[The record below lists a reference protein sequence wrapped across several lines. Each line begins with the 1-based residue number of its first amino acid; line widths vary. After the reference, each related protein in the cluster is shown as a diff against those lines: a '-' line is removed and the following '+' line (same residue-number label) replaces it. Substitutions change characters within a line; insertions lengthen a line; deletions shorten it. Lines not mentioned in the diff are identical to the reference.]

1 MLNWGIYG
9 AGVIAGKFA
18 SDFKKV
24 EGAKIVAAFARKE
37 SRATEFCE
45 LHGIDKS
52 YSDENAFF
60 DAPDIDVVYVSTP
73 HALHAEVAIKALKA
87 GKHVLCEKPF
97 TLNAKQSQEV
107 FNVAKAENRF
117 VMEALWTLFLP
128 SIQKVIQ
135 WVEEGRIGQLKAIEA
150 NFGFAG
156 NHDPAGRLLDPKL
169 GGGALLDVGIYPV
182 LMANYLTHDVPEVIK
197 VIGKKTVTGV
207 DGTVFVNC
215 MYPNGVLAS
224 LNASIE
230 MDMDNTLFIYGDK
243 GRIEIPS
250 FWMADKAICIG
261 ENSTESFNAGENE
274 TQGYHYEAQAV
285 CDAIN
290 SGALTHPVVSPT
302 FTISLMTTLD
312 RIRKEIGLVYDA
324 DDK

>member
-37 SRATEFCE
+37 TRASEFCE
-45 LHGIDKS
+45 LHGIEKP
-52 YSDENAFF
+52 YFDENAFF
-60 DAPDIDVVYVSTP
+60 DDPDIDIVYVSVP
-73 HALHAEVAIKALKA
+73 HALHAEVSIKALKA

-97 TLNAKQSQEV
+97 TLNAKQSKEV

-128 SIQKVIQ
+128 TIQKAIA
-135 WVEEGRIGQLKAIEA
+135 WVEEGKIGQMKAIEA
-150 NFGFAG
+150 NFGFSG
-156 NHDPAGRLLDPKL
+156 DHNPSGRLLDPKL

-182 LMANYLTHDVPEVIK
+182 LMANHLTHAIPDAVK
-197 VIGKKTVTGV
+197 AIGYKTATGV
-207 DGTVFVNC
+207 DGTVFVSC
-215 MYPNGVLAS
+215 MYPNGVMAS

-230 MDMDNTLFIYGDK
+230 VELINTLFIYGDK

-250 FWMADKAICIG
+250 FWMADEAICTY
-261 ENSTESFNAGENE
+261 ENVTEVFKASESE
-274 TQGYHYEAQAV
+274 TQGYHFEAQAV

-302 FTISLMTTLD
+302 FTISLMATLD
-312 RIRKEIGLVYDA
+312 RIRKEIGLVYEA
-324 DDK
+324 DDI